1 MEIMANLD
9 LTIDELDELI
19 AAESHM
25 YLDYDDNR
33 SESYNDSIR
42 RYNDTVDTLLN
53 KLKTALKEA
62 KSNESK

>member
-62 KSNESK
+62 KGNESK

>member
-1 MEIMANLD
+1 MANLD

-25 YLDYDDNR
+25 YLDYDDNC

-62 KSNESK
+62 KGNESK

>member
-1 MEIMANLD
+1 METIANLD

-33 SESYNDSIR
+33 SEQYNESIR

-62 KSNESK
+62 KENGTN

>member
-1 MEIMANLD
+1 MANLD

-62 KSNESK
+62 KGNESK

>member
-1 MEIMANLD
+1 METIANLD

-33 SESYNDSIR
+33 SEQYNDSIR
-42 RYNDTVDTLLN
+42 RYNDTVDILLN
-53 KLKTALKEA
+53 KLKTTLKEA
-62 KSNESK
+62 RGES

>member
-33 SESYNDSIR
+33 SEQYNESIR

-62 KSNESK
+62 KGNESK

>member
-62 KSNESK
+62 KANESK

>member
-1 MEIMANLD
+1 MDVKANLD